1 MAAKRIKSN
10 AVAAVQSREEAIEKL
25 RRFADLTSQIEARA
39 ERVKAAIAQMKAEAD
54 KLDAPLVAEMM
65 AIHAA
70 IQPWWAVAGGTV
82 TTGDRKTAEL
92 GGCVLGHRI
101 GNPTLKYPTPEPV
114 AIRLLIEQGWKG
126 LLRIKTELDKP
137 AIVAALRWL
146 DAPVRAGE
154 ANDEDIDVA
163 YARRWFA
170 ATGFRVAQKEEFF
183 IDRLG
188 NVSAGSIG
196 PELGADQV
204 REAAE

>member
-1 MAAKRIKSN
+1 MAAKRTKST

-25 RRFADLTSQIEARA
+25 RRFADLTGQIEARA

-54 KLDAPLVAEMM
+54 KLDAPLVAEML

-70 IQPWWAVAGGTV
+70 IQPWWAVAGATV

-114 AIRLLIEQGWKG
+114 AIRLLLEQGWKG

-154 ANDEDIDVA
+154 ANDENIDVE

-188 NVSAGSIG
+188 NVASGSI
-196 PELGADQV
+196 EASADPV